1 MSGGPLWLD
10 ILRWALAGLAAW
22 LVLGTLVALAVGR
35 IIALSERE
43 KPRHAAARA
52 ARLRARLALAE
63 GSRVGERCRPGRPCR
78 RCNFGCDAIPCCPHC
93 PWDPTNDQM

>member
-1 MSGGPLWLD
+1 MSDPLWLD

-35 IIALSERE
+35 CIAAGERE
-43 KPRHAAARA
+43 QARHVAKRA
-52 ARLRARLALAE
+52 TRLRARIAAAKRAE
-63 GSRVGERCRPGRPCR
+63 IGARCRPGRPCR
-78 RCNFGCDAIPCCPHC
+78 SCNYGCAAIPCCPHC